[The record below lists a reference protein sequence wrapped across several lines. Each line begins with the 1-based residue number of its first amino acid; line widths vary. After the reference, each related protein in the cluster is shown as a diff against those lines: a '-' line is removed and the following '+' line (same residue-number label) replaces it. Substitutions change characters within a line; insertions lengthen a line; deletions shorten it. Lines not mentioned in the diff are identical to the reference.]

1 MELPDHPAIKSS
13 IEKKRKPTKPKKKKH
28 ASE

>member
-13 IEKKRKPTKPKKKKH
+13 IEKKRKPTKPKKKKP